1 MKIDYFSDK
10 NFSYRKGMSDGEKF
24 AIAYG
29 IVNDFYKPGC
39 AEEILSDHN
48 IDPKKLYEFYLE
60 EVFSIPDYEYKRFE
74 KLFKKEEV

>member
-1 MKIDYFSDK
+1 MNYEDYF
-10 NFSYRKGMSDGEKF
+10 KGVGDGEKY

-29 IVNDFYKPGC
+29 IVNDLYRPGC
-39 AEEILSDHN
+39 AKEILKDHN
-48 IDPKKLYEFYLE
+48 LDAKELYEFYLE

>member
-1 MKIDYFSDK
+1 MRHEAYF
-10 NFSYRKGMSDGEKF
+10 KGMNDGEKF

-39 AEEILSDHN
+39 AEKILAAHA
-48 IDPKKLYEFYLE
+48 IDAKELYEFYLPE
-60 EVFSIPDYEYKRFE
+60 IACMPDHEYKRFE

>member
-1 MKIDYFSDK
+1 MSHKDYFRGVD
-10 NFSYRKGMSDGEKF
+10 DGEKF

-29 IVNDFYKPGC
+29 IVNDLYRRGC
-39 AEEILSDHN
+39 AAEILADHN
-48 IDPKKLYEFYLE
+48 LDAKKLYEFYLE

>member
-1 MKIDYFSDK
+1 MSHKEYFE
-10 NFSYRKGMSDGEKF
+10 GMSNGEKF

-39 AEEILSDHN
+39 AAEILDDHA
-48 IDPKKLYEFYLE
+48 IDARELSEFWLK
-60 EVFSIPDYEYKRFE
+60 EVFSMPDYEYKRFE

>member
-1 MKIDYFSDK
+1 MSHKEYFE
-10 NFSYRKGMSDGEKF
+10 GMSNGEKF

-39 AEEILSDHN
+39 AAEILADHA
-48 IDPKKLYEFYLE
+48 IDAKELYEFYLK
-60 EVFSIPDYEYKRFE
+60 EVVGMPDYEYLRFA